1 MRRTCERPGCAEPAT
16 VAFGM
21 VPEDLA
27 VWLEAVDPSTLGEV
41 RPRCSA
47 PVTPTRWSS
56 PRAGRSTTAANR
68 CHACSVCPCARPR
81 SAVPGDH
88 TARIRRPRP
97 EDWAELALFD
107 EPAPAVQQTPPEQTT
122 IVEPDEGS
130 DGSADAPADAG
141 SPDASA
147 APWKPRF
154 DRSDDLDGLLTA
166 RSPLLRRAFG
176 FDDEGTDGRPG

>member
-1 MRRTCERPGCAEPAT
+1 
-16 VAFGM
+16 M

-41 RPRCSA
+41 RPGLLCTRHA
-47 PVTPTRWSS
+47 DAMVVPKGWTLDDRREPV
-56 PRAGRSTTAANR
+56 PRLFRVPERPVAAR
-68 CHACSVCPCARPR
+68 R
-81 SAVPGDH
+81 PGDA
-88 TARIRRPRP
+88 TARLRRPRP

-107 EPAPAVQQTPPEQTT
+107 EPTPSPDLPAPAPLVEPEPVASGPEQ
-122 IVEPDEGS
+122 DEHV
-130 DGSADAPADAG
+130 DAPGESAG
-141 SPDASA
+141 

-176 FDDEGTDGRPG
+176 FDDEETGGRPG